1 MSRVVIKFNHLPRI
15 KGQVDNKAG
24 ELISAV
30 AFECERYIK
39 QSFGTSPSP
48 PGGPPGVDTGAL
60 KASIHTETVNALT
73 RRVADAVEYGVYLE
87 FGTVRNNHEKRPFML
102 PGLVWTAGQVGKI
115 AEQMSW
121 W

>member
-1 MSRVVIKFNHLPRI
+1 MRVVIKFNNLPRI
-15 KGQVDNKAG
+15 KADVDNKGGA
-24 ELISAV
+24 LVRAV
-30 AFECERYIK
+30 AVECERYIK

-60 KASIHTETVNALT
+60 RASIHTEAVNALT
-73 RRVADAVEYGVYLE
+73 QRIADAVEYGVYLE
-87 FGTVRNNHEKRPFML
+87 FGTTRMGARPFMI
-102 PGLVWTAGQVGKI
+102 PGLVWVAGQVGKI

>member
-1 MSRVVIKFNHLPRI
+1 MRVVIKYNNLPRI
-15 KGQVDNKAG
+15 KADVDNKVGTLVRAAA
-24 ELISAV
+24 L
-30 AFECERYIK
+30 ECERYIK

-60 KASIHTETVNALT
+60 KGSIHAKPDRPLT
-73 RRVADAVEYGVYLE
+73 WIVADAVEYGVHLE
-87 FGTVRNNHEKRPFML
+87 FGTTRMAARPFMV

>member
-1 MSRVVIKFNHLPRI
+1 MKVVVRFNNLPRI
-15 KGQVDNKAG
+15 KSEADEKAG
-24 ELISAV
+24 ALVRAL
-30 AFECERYIK
+30 ATECERYVK

-60 KASIHTETVNALT
+60 RASIHTESVNTLT
-73 RRVADAVEYGVYLE
+73 QRISDAVEYGVHLE
-87 FGTVRNNHEKRPFML
+87 FGTTRMGGARPFMV
-102 PGLVWTAGQVGKI
+102 PGLVWTAGQVVKV